1 MQDTVSEMAKQ
12 MKSSKTG
19 ETQASAAEL
28 YAFMKRVRA
37 GEPVSDTQ
45 NQHPSLS
52 SPIPEPACL
61 RMPAYLFWC
70 LHV

>member
-1 MQDTVSEMAKQ
+1 MLPYKASCMQDTVSEMAKQ

-37 GEPVSDTQ
+37 GEPVSE
-45 NQHPSLS
+45 NLESYCLLPS
-52 SPIPEPACL
+52 
-61 RMPAYLFWC
+61 F
-70 LHV
+70 H

>member
-45 NQHPSLS
+45 IQLFPCFHPLY
-52 SPIPEPACL
+52 PIQPVFACL
-61 RMPAYLFWC
+61 PI
-70 LHV
+70 

>member
-37 GEPVSDTQ
+37 GEPVSE
-45 NQHPSLS
+45 NLESYCLLPS
-52 SPIPEPACL
+52 
-61 RMPAYLFWC
+61 F
-70 LHV
+70 H